1 MRAAWRRR
9 FGSPKPCLNSANWY
23 YNLGANAGQWNCGR
37 RRCLAMRA
45 RLCAASGLIS
55 LCLSSTSDHARISL
69 PAPHPVL
76 PTIQGA
82 PCVL

>member
-9 FGSPKPCLNSANWY
+9 FGLPKPCLHSANWY
-23 YNLGANAGQWNCGR
+23 YNLGAIPA
-37 RRCLAMRA
+37 
-45 RLCAASGLIS
+45 